1 MTRAPHPT
9 NLEAF
14 KRKAKEIKKATGCK
28 HADALYEVAR
38 LYGFAHYHEAQRFY
52 ARLEVDTPNQQ
63 PL

>member
-1 MTRAPHPT
+1 MKAPHPE
-9 NLEAF
+9 NLGAF

-52 ARLEVDTPNQQ
+52 ARLEVDTPNQ
-63 PL
+63 PAL